1 MHPDTTP
8 SPIVTSEVYGRSS
21 QWVLEKSATLDV
33 KWPGVAPAKRVRSRV
48 KWA

>member
-8 SPIVTSEVYGRSS
+8 SPIVTAGVYGRAS
-21 QWVLEKSATLDV
+21 QQVLEKSATLEA
-33 KWPGVAPAKRVRSRV
+33 KWPGVAPAKRVRSRL

>member
-33 KWPGVAPAKRVRSRV
+33 KWPGVAPKTSQVES